1 MEETEQTAEET
12 SKMTITDVI
21 DAIHK
26 GSHNY
31 PFDEVIASLRTIP
44 IRDKYFLSLL
54 SDENSTDQ
62 FISWWGTNI
71 NYLHLQPER
80 VKMDMLT
87 ILAGVALTGG
97 NVNLAEDAIGMAEK
111 YADEVNQLPSLC
123 RLFKACIDGTKLHG
137 KKEEAVMIWRES
149 LKAAALLEAQPDKP

>member
-1 MEETEQTAEET
+1 MEETEQPAEITTELEVT
-12 SKMTITDVI
+12 SIINT
-21 DAIHK
+21 IHK
-26 GSHNY
+26 GINHY
-31 PFDEVIASLRTIP
+31 TFDEVVASLRTIP
-44 IRDKYFLSLL
+44 VRDKYFLSLL
-54 SDENSTDQ
+54 SEEISTDQ
-62 FISWWGTNI
+62 FISWWSTNI
-71 NYLHLQPER
+71 NYLHLQPEPI
-80 VKMDMLT
+80 KMDMLT

-97 NVNLAEDAIGMAEK
+97 NVTLAEDAISMAEK